1 MRRILLLLMTILI
14 YLAPVA
20 YAYPYENREVEP
32 FTWDKQYLKQ
42 LHHVNIPVYVPSC
55 IATSE
60 FHRIIGPLTLSKL
73 EVSKDHYL
81 FQISRQKAPKGNHA
95 RFPFDV
101 MTMSAGTLP
110 DYRKQPFATFEMFH
124 KPEGTTTFNGYD
136 VDYFTDKTSF
146 IWKSNGWEY
155 LVSAKNTN
163 NAVNIMK
170 QVMATIPKSEQ
181 PVQDAVKG
189 QFTAFDTNAGVQS
202 DAAWSYDNG
211 ATWYIVTGRTTPEQL
226 VKVLRSMVK
235 LDTP

>member
-1 MRRILLLLMTILI
+1 MTILI
-14 YLAPVA
+14 YLAPIA
-20 YAYPYENREVEP
+20 YAYPDEDGEVEP

-42 LHHVNIPVYVPSC
+42 LQHVNIPVYVPSY

-60 FHRIIGPLTLSKL
+60 SHRTLGPLTLSKL

-81 FQISRQKAPKGNHA
+81 FQISRQRALKGNHK
-95 RFPFDV
+95 RSPFDV
-101 MTMSAGTLP
+101 ITMSAGTLP

-124 KPEGTTTFNGYD
+124 KPEGTTTFNGYS

-155 LVSAKNTN
+155 LVWAKNTN
-163 NAVNIMK
+163 NAINIMK
-170 QVMATIPKSEQ
+170 QVMATIPKSEK
-181 PVQDAVKG
+181 PVHDAFKG
-189 QFTAFDTNAGVQS
+189 QFTAFDTFVGIQS

-211 ATWYIVTGRTTPEQL
+211 ATWYIMTGRTTPEQL

-235 LDTP
+235 LDTQ